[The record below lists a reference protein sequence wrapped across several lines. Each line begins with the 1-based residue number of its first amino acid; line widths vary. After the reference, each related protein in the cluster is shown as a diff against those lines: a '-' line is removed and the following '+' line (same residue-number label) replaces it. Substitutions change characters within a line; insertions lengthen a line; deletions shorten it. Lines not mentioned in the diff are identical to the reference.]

1 MYMRCSAEGRASE
14 FERRENRGIREGWM
28 RRRKETQK
36 DGGKRGR
43 KIGKAREREIRPET
57 AGTRKRERENGGKEP
72 FRDSSAPSIPGGF
85 YIQLVFPILLEVLSE
100 RSEDEKG
107 RDGDG

>member
-1 MYMRCSAEGRASE
+1 
-14 FERRENRGIREGWM
+14 M
-28 RRRKETQK
+28 RRRKETRK

-43 KIGKAREREIRPET
+43 KKGKAREREIRPET
-57 AGTRKRERENGGKEP
+57 AGTHKRERENGGKEQ
-72 FRDSSAPSIPGGF
+72 FRDSPAPSIPGGF

>member
-1 MYMRCSAEGRASE
+1 MDETKKGLRRTEESR
-14 FERRENRGIREGWM
+14 ERRQEKQEKERFVL
-28 RRRKETQK
+28 RRL
-36 DGGKRGR
+36 
-43 KIGKAREREIRPET
+43 ARAKERE
-57 AGTRKRERENGGKEP
+57 KWGKGAVP
-72 FRDSSAPSIPGGF
+72 RLPAPSIPGGF